1 MFKNYFNFVVLS
13 SLAKKLYDTKNKNK
27 NNEFVKAIKNKWSK
41 LKDEIKEMSE
51 DEKKIEQP
59 NKILKIA
66 ERTLE
71 FKKQNQSGKGL
82 KI

>member
-51 DEKKIEQP
+51 DEK
-59 NKILKIA
+59 N
-66 ERTLE
+66 
-71 FKKQNQSGKGL
+71 
-82 KI
+82 